1 MAHIVRR
8 YLIQSRQGACTFH
21 STYYY
26 VIYMTV
32 YSFQIPLHE
41 QEECP
46 KAVRACPF
54 AEFGC
59 DFKVSVS
66 QSKFEV
72 HNMHVLL
79 KVFQK

>member
-1 MAHIVRR
+1 ME
-8 YLIQSRQGACTFH
+8 
-21 STYYY
+21 
-26 VIYMTV
+26 
-32 YSFQIPLHE
+32 LHE

-66 QSKFEV
+66 QCYSTVAVVSGQVEV
-72 HNMHVLL
+72 CPYSL
-79 KVFQK
+79 

>member
-1 MAHIVRR
+1 MLYVDILSNLDKLHVLFIVPTTLLAIRD
-8 YLIQSRQGACTFH
+8 C
-21 STYYY
+21 
-26 VIYMTV
+26 V

-59 DFKVSVS
+59 DFKVSVPPS
-66 QSKFEV
+66 IFEM
-72 HNMHVLL
+72 HNIHVLL
-79 KVFQK
+79 KVFQT